1 MIINMRDEAIASLC
15 PTAKYAL
22 AGDEITW
29 LDEEITQPTESE
41 ITVEQARLQ
50 AIHDGNDYS
59 RARRDKYNLLNQ
71 DEMRFD
77 DSVNG
82 TTTWVDAILAIKAAH
97 PKPA

>member
-59 RARRDKYNLLNQ
+59 RARRAEYNLLNQ

-77 DSVNG
+77 DAVND
-82 TTTWVDAILAIKAAH
+82 TTTWIDAIQAIKAAH
-97 PKPA
+97 PKP

>member
-1 MIINMRDEAIASLC
+1 MIINIRDEAIASLC

-59 RARRDKYNLLNQ
+59 RARRAEYNLLNQ

-77 DSVNG
+77 DAVND
-82 TTTWVDAILAIKAAH
+82 TTTWIDAIQAIKAAH
-97 PKPA
+97 PKP